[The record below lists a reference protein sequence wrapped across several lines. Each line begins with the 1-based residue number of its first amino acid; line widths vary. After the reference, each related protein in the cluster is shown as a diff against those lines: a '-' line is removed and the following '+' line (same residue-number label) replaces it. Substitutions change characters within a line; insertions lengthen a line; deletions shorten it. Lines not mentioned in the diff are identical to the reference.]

1 MKVIIIDDEKS
12 ARENL
17 TLMLNHLKTDIE
29 IIEADNVLSAHQL
42 IVEHEPQ
49 VIFLDINMPQ
59 HEGFELFELL
69 NMDNYIVVVVTA
81 NLSHSIPAIQKKVFD
96 FLLKPFGFTTL
107 KQSLDRIDIELKA
120 RLQKNKSEN
129 VLEANFSEKLKIKTK
144 TELFFVDPEDIV
156 YCESD
161 NNYTSLFL
169 NNKNKIFISKTIK
182 LLEEDLKQP
191 FFYRVHRS
199 FIVNLNYVD
208 SFNSYLSVI
217 KLKDNSQ
224 IPVSDRKK
232 KGFLEY
238 FNNFRQ

>member
-1 MKVIIIDDEKS
+1 
-12 ARENL
+12 
-17 TLMLNHLKTDIE
+17 
-29 IIEADNVLSAHQL
+29 
-42 IVEHEPQ
+42 
-49 VIFLDINMPQ
+49 
-59 HEGFELFELL
+59 
-69 NMDNYIVVVVTA
+69 
-81 NLSHSIPAIQKKVFD
+81 
-96 FLLKPFGFTTL
+96 
-107 KQSLDRIDIELKA
+107 
-120 RLQKNKSEN
+120 
-129 VLEANFSEKLKIKTK
+129 
-144 TELFFVDPEDIV
+144 LFFVDPEDIV

-224 IPVSDRKK
+224 IPVSDRKR

-238 FNNFRQ
+238 FNNFKQ